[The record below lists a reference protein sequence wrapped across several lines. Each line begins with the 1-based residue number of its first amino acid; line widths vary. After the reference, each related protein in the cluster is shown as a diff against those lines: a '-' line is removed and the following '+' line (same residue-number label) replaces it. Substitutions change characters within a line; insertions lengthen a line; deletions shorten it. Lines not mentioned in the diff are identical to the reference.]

1 MGTIKA
7 NSNLQ
12 LSLATD
18 IDALHDE
25 GYKSMDAASEL
36 VKKAIGLY
44 RDAAG
49 SFKQAQDKADQAIGM
64 AKQLGVD
71 TKSFDMKKAN
81 SKNAQS
87 KADKNA
93 SISILN

>member
-1 MGTIKA
+1 MGTI
-7 NSNLQ
+7 NTSLQ

-18 IDALHDE
+18 IDALHDS
-25 GYKSMDAASEL
+25 GYKSMEAANDAF
-36 VKKAIGLY
+36 KKAQSLY
-44 RDAAG
+44 KDASN

-64 AKQLGVD
+64 SKSLGVD
-71 TKSFDMKKAN
+71 SKSFEMKKAN

-93 SISILN
+93 SLTVLT